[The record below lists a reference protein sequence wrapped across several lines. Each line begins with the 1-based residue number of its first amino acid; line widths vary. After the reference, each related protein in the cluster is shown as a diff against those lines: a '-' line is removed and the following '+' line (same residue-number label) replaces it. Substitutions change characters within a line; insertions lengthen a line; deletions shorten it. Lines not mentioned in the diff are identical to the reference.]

1 MRRVNAR
8 KFTAFERRDFVTA
21 FVHAL
26 PLDRG
31 GYPTA
36 EGRAALPFAEPWN
49 WAGCIP
55 ACGARTVEELARVW
69 AAMVLGRLDW
79 EARLRWARAA

>member
-1 MRRVNAR
+1 MRRVNTCA
-8 KFTAFERRDFVTA
+8 FNAFERRDFVVN

-26 PLDRG
+26 PLEG

-36 EGRAALPFAEPWN
+36 EGRAALAFAEPWD

-79 EARLRWARAA
+79 EARTRLARAA

>member
-1 MRRVNAR
+1 MRRVNTRA
-8 KFTAFERRDFVTA
+8 FTAFERRDFVVT

-26 PLDRG
+26 PLDG
-31 GYPTA
+31 GRYPTA

-49 WAGCIP
+49 WAGAIP

-79 EARLRWARAA
+79 EARARLARAA